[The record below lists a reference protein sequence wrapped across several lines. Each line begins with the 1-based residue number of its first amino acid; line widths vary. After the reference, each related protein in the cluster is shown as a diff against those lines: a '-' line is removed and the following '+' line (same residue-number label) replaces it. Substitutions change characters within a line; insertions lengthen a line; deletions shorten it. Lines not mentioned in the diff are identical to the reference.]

1 MGRINT
7 PVNQK
12 KLTNIVIMR
21 LKKAG
26 IRFEIACYPNKVQ
39 EWQKKIEKDL
49 SEVLQVTTVF
59 TNVSKGI
66 VANDKELQSAFKS
79 TDHAKICLE
88 ILANGELQVSEKER
102 KDQMENMYRDIATI
116 VAEKSVNKQT
126 GKQFTVGVIERALQ
140 EIHFSLNTT
149 KPPKSQALA
158 AIKMLK
164 EQSSLQIERAKM
176 RLQVSLH
183 TEAAVT
189 ALKASEAAA
198 DWVIEKE
205 GAKDGTFSLQI
216 AVDPSHFR
224 LITDLAKKDS
234 GVVEVLAQNTAEDS
248 AASSSNATD

>member
-1 MGRINT
+1 M
-7 PVNQK
+7 
-12 KLTNIVIMR
+12 
-21 LKKAG
+21 
-26 IRFEIACYPNKVQ
+26 
-39 EWQKKIEKDL
+39 
-49 SEVLQVTTVF
+49 TVF

-66 VANDKELQSAFKS
+66 AANDKELMTAFKS

-102 KDQMENMYRDIATI
+102 KDQLENMYRDIATI

-140 EIHFSLNTT
+140 EIHFNLNPT

-164 EQSSLQIERAKM
+164 EESSLPIERAKM
-176 RLQVSLH
+176 RLHVTLH
-183 TEAAVT
+183 SEKALGD
-189 ALKASEAAA
+189 LKASEVAA

-205 GAKDGTFSLQI
+205 GVKDGDFTLQI

-224 LITDLAKKDS
+224 FISDLAKKDA
-234 GVVEVLAQNTAEDS
+234 GIVEMLAQNTTEDA
-248 AASSSNATD
+248 AASSSNAD